1 MINQGIKPKG
11 DKGMNCTNCG
21 NEMAKG
27 YIYGDRYA
35 LKWQAEGK
43 KLFARIWSKGG
54 IRLKKNT
61 IFGRPKTESFVCNTC
76 EVITIDLKTQKAKK
90 QKFISRFH

>member
-35 LKWQAEGK
+35 LKWQAEDE

-54 IRLKKNT
+54 IPLKKNT
-61 IFGRPKTESFVCNTC
+61 KFGRSKTESFVCNTC
-76 EVITIDLKTQKAKK
+76 EVITIDLKTQKA
-90 QKFISRFH
+90 

>member
-1 MINQGIKPKG
+1 
-11 DKGMNCTNCG
+11 
-21 NEMAKG
+21 MAKG

>member
-1 MINQGIKPKG
+1 
-11 DKGMNCTNCG
+11 
-21 NEMAKG
+21 MAKG

-76 EVITIDLKTQKAKK
+76 EVITIDLKTQKPKTK
-90 QKFISRFH
+90 IYFTVSLTTSNQNFLDFYPLIRQTSF